1 MATACSARY
10 NQTTMPARPRLFALG
25 LLLCLAGAI
34 TCATAPANDPQAFP
48 SRSDGLVLG
57 GLLLVVLGVA
67 GRDPRGRQLL
77 GRRPASRSSSPS
89 PSAPADA
96 SVDHPEP

>member
-1 MATACSARY
+1 
-10 NQTTMPARPRLFALG
+10 MPARPRLFALG

-48 SRSDGLVLG
+48 SRADGLVLG

-77 GRRPASRSSSPS
+77 GRRSRSPS
-89 PSAPADA
+89 PSPAATVDEPA
-96 SVDHPEP
+96 DHPEP